1 MNKVGSSFFRP
12 MVVLVIESSE
22 LAGCS
27 SSGVNA
33 SMECPLAVNLSMNL
47 DTRVWKFVGV
57 F

>member
-22 LAGCS
+22 LAACS